1 MAVVCCFSQPEM
13 TPNAGEITELLRA
26 WSDGDQAAQDRLAAL
41 VYKELHG
48 MARRYMKNERPGIT
62 LQTTALVNE
71 AYLRLVDV
79 KNVDWQHRAQFFSL
93 SAQIMRRILVDAA
106 RARKAGKRGGG
117 AVKINLDEPSVLSS
131 QPDTLILDL
140 DEALQALTKLAP
152 RQAKVVEL
160 RYFGGMTEE
169 EAAEALKT
177 SPRTVRRDWQFAK
190 TWLTRELSG
199 AAT

>member
-1 MAVVCCFSQPEM
+1 VICCFPQPEM
-13 TPNAGEITELLRA
+13 TRNTEEITELLRA
-26 WSDGDQAAQDRLAAL
+26 WSEGDQVAQDRLAAL
-41 VYKELHG
+41 VYRELHR
-48 MARRYMKNERPGIT
+48 MARHYMKNERPGIT

-79 KNVDWQHRAQFFSL
+79 KNVDWQHRAQFFVL

-160 RYFGGMTEE
+160 RYFGGMTEQ

-190 TWLTRELSG
+190 AWLTRELSG
-199 AAT
+199 AAH